1 MEAEKKQIRRDIEL
15 HKGYVVNCA
24 NRLVLDG
31 YKECTRKELEG
42 HLKALRE
49 LMLRAGGL

>member
-1 MEAEKKQIRRDIEL
+1 MEAKKKQIRRDIET
-15 HKGYVVNCA
+15 HRGYVVNCA

-31 YKECTRKELEG
+31 YKEGTRRELEG

-49 LMLRAGGL
+49 LMLQAGGL